1 MTEEKERATEDMKQL
16 LTAIY
21 NLSFANNLIFAMQQL
36 KGRTIWQAEEAYGEI
51 FDNPSVRPF
60 FHLFLGTDEQ
70 RRMKLSSLGGALESF
85 IAYAHRFLDDEDT
98 IARIN
103 KTFGLEL
110 SNPLRDLV
118 YSVIKRFDEK
128 EKKVARV
135 AAMFSS
141 PYYYYCA
148 PFDRISS
155 EIKDKFGLEL
165 SMDEIKDINEKM
177 RMFLLSTGDTSFDIP
192 KQLRR
197 HILEATKDLE
207 GTQ

>member
-1 MTEEKERATEDMKQL
+1 MTEEKERATKDMKQL

-36 KGRTIWQAEEAYGEI
+36 KGRTILQAEEAYGEI

-60 FHLFLGTDEQ
+60 FHLFLGTDE
-70 RRMKLSSLGGALESF
+70 RGRMKLSSLGDALESF

-135 AAMFSS
+135 AAMSL
-141 PYYYYCA
+141 YA
-148 PFDRISS
+148 RFDRISS
-155 EIKDKFGLEL
+155 EIKDEFGLEL

-177 RMFLLSTGDTSFDIP
+177 RMFLLCTSDTSFDIP
-192 KQLRR
+192 EQLRR

>member
-1 MTEEKERATEDMKQL
+1 MTEEKERATKDMKQL

-36 KGRTIWQAEEAYGEI
+36 KGRTILQAEEAYGEI

-60 FHLFLGTDEQ
+60 FHLFLGTDE
-70 RRMKLSSLGGALESF
+70 RGRMKLSSFGDALERF
-85 IAYAHRFLDDEDT
+85 ITYVHRFLDDEDT

-135 AAMFSS
+135 ATMSLYAR
-141 PYYYYCA
+141 
-148 PFDRISS
+148 FDRISS
-155 EIKDKFGLEL
+155 EIKDEFGLEL

-177 RMFLLSTGDTSFDIP
+177 RMFLLCTSDTSFDIP
-192 KQLRR
+192 EQLGR

>member
-1 MTEEKERATEDMKQL
+1 MTEEKERATKDMKQL

-60 FHLFLGTDEQ
+60 FHLFLGTDE
-70 RRMKLSSLGGALESF
+70 RGRMELSSLGDALERF
-85 IAYAHRFLDDEDT
+85 ITYAHRFLDDEDT

-135 AAMFSS
+135 AAMS
-141 PYYYYCA
+141 YYA

-155 EIKDKFGLEL
+155 EIKDEFGLEL

-177 RMFLLSTGDTSFDIP
+177 RMFLLCTSDTSFDIP

-197 HILEATKDLE
+197 YILEATKDLE

>member
-1 MTEEKERATEDMKQL
+1 MTEEKERTTKDMKQL
-16 LTAIY
+16 LIAIY

-36 KGRTIWQAEEAYGEI
+36 KGRTILQAEEAYGEI

-60 FHLFLGTDEQ
+60 FHLFLGTDE
-70 RRMKLSSLGGALESF
+70 RGRMKLSSLGDALERF
-85 IAYAHRFLDDEDT
+85 ITHVHRFLDDEDT

-103 KTFGLEL
+103 KTFDLEL

-118 YSVIKRFDEK
+118 YSVIKQFDEK

-135 AAMFSS
+135 AATISS
-141 PYYYYCA
+141 HSYA
-148 PFDRISS
+148 WFDRISS
-155 EIKDKFGLEL
+155 GIKDKFGLEL

-177 RMFLLSTGDTSFDIP
+177 RMFLLSTSDTSFDIP
-192 KQLRR
+192 EQLRR

-207 GTQ
+207 RTQ

>member
-36 KGRTIWQAEEAYGEI
+36 KGRTILQAEEAYGEI

-60 FHLFLGTDEQ
+60 FHFFLGTDE
-70 RRMKLSSLGGALESF
+70 RGRMKLSSLGDALERF
-85 IAYAHRFLDDEDT
+85 ITHVHRFLDDEDT

-103 KTFGLEL
+103 KTFDLEL

-118 YSVIKRFDEK
+118 YSVIKQFDEK

-135 AAMFSS
+135 AATISS
-141 PYYYYCA
+141 HSYA
-148 PFDRISS
+148 WFDRVSS
-155 EIKDKFGLEL
+155 GIKDKFGLEL

-177 RMFLLSTGDTSFDIP
+177 RMFLLSTSDTSFDIP
-192 KQLRR
+192 EQLRR

-207 GTQ
+207 RTQ